1 MDNDIFAIKI
11 SSEFR
16 IDVTKL
22 CMHELGHYMAAKE
35 LGANIKG
42 IKINFVNRTKYHGHC
57 EMRFLRSLQTTES
70 VKKYLEDRICIL
82 MAGTLGEHLSLTA
95 DLSEPYNKECWASC
109 AAQNYECSE
118 SSKSDREKSDELM
131 RTLLLMTYDEI
142 IDDEKLLNKNISC
155 LSEKLWNLTI
165 EMFSGKYKTFY
176 ETAAKMAEKIEFS
189 AVDVIFPRDEI
200 EDFWIE

>member
-1 MDNDIFAIKI
+1 
-11 SSEFR
+11 
-16 IDVTKL
+16 
-22 CMHELGHYMAAKE
+22 
-35 LGANIKG
+35 
-42 IKINFVNRTKYHGHC
+42 
-57 EMRFLRSLQTTES
+57 
-70 VKKYLEDRICIL
+70 

-165 EMFSGKYKTFY
+165 ETFSFPEMKS
-176 ETAAKMAEKIEFS
+176 KIFG
-189 AVDVIFPRDEI
+189 
-200 EDFWIE
+200 